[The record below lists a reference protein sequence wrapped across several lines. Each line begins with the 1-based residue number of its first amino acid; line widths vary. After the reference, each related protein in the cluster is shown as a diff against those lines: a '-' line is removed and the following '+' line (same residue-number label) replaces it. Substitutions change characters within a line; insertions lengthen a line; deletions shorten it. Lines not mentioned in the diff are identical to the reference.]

1 MPVIDAFPSCGH
13 ARAGCYGVLMLR
25 GDLYLGVLLAGSNLS
40 LGVLMVRGDLY
51 LGVLIARLKLLFG
64 SVREFGPKAVKQAE
78 KLLENC
84 HDKPSIIDKR
94 AAY

>member
-1 MPVIDAFPSCGH
+1 
-13 ARAGCYGVLMLR
+13 MLR

-51 LGVLIARLKLLFG
+51 LGVLMVRGNLSLGVLIARFKLLFG
-64 SVREFGPKAVKQAE
+64 GVREFGPKAVKQAE